1 MPPNGFNQMGNIP
14 EGYDSLL
21 NSARQQLVKL
31 PNGSYTVAP
40 QFGGSTNINDL
51 YKGIYPSARPQTT
64 SGLKNNYVPTYQVRS
79 DGTPII
85 PRAPGFSAPSS
96 ASTRAEQS
104 GSRTAFTQ
112 GTQPAGTVPM
122 PPGARP
128 AVVDR
133 MFAQMGSAQPSG
145 GSGRGRP
152 IPSGLSRPVQM
163 AASPVWDP
171 FNPNTPKYQDR
182 LPPNDGG
189 EAGFLQAFGPGAS
202 NPALTAIDQLSGSGR
217 NTAMPFPLMGFNQPR
232 YSEPIDITIRGGSK
246 MLPMPRNRPA
256 PPQVPGAITFKR
268 GDTVSKLAKQ
278 RGMTTASF
286 ADLFGI
292 ANPNKIRAGQT
303 VFRQAPPVPM
313 QQRPMALSRGPTPP
327 VPRPRPMQRTAASQ
341 GETFDSVWAE
351 ARG

>member
-202 NPALTAIDQLSGSGR
+202 NPALGAIDQLTGSGNSR
-217 NTAMPFPLMGFNQPR
+217 FPRPLPMAFGPRGAMPPAGIPLTGVAP
-232 YSEPIDITIRGGSK
+232 
-246 MLPMPRNRPA
+246 PRNRPA
-256 PPQVPGAITFKR
+256 PSQVPGAITFKR

-278 RGMTTASF
+278 RGMTVSSF

-327 VPRPRPMQRTAASQ
+327 VPRPRPMQRTASSQ